1 MSDKKEPR
9 YIRGHYSVGQ
19 KEATA
24 RYNAKAYDDIR
35 LRLKKGQK
43 ADLQKIAAQ
52 HNMSLNGFITEA
64 IFCYVEKLET
74 SQKTEE

>member
-1 MSDKKEPR
+1 MDKKEPR
-9 YIRGHYSVGQ
+9 YIRGKYTEAQ
-19 KEATA
+19 KESTKKWQK
-24 RYNAKAYDDIR
+24 KAYDDIR

-64 IFCYVEKLET
+64 IFCYVEKLEA